1 MKDSEK
7 TVYTS
12 MVSVRLTDGM
22 RHLIEAECRRR
33 GNMPVASFFRYAA
46 LSTIGRQQQGQEN
59 SIPTESQRPSVNFNY
74 EVRDFQKNTMS
85 SVI

>member
-1 MKDSEK
+1 MRNEEK

-46 LSTIGRQQQGQEN
+46 LSTLGRQNGQEN
-59 SIPTESQRPSVNFNY
+59 NISAGSQRPGVTFNY
-74 EVRDFQKNTMS
+74 QLRDFQKNTPPSAM
-85 SVI
+85 

>member
-46 LSTIGRQQQGQEN
+46 LSTIGRQQGQEN
-59 SIPTESQRPSVNFNY
+59 TISTESQRPGVTFNY
-74 EVRDFQKNTMS
+74 QLRDFQRNTMS
-85 SVI
+85 SVM

>member
-1 MKDSEK
+1 
-7 TVYTS
+7 

-33 GNMPVASFFRYAA
+33 GNMPVASYFRYAA
-46 LSTIGRQQQGQEN
+46 LSLIGRQGQEN
-59 SIPTESQRPSVNFNY
+59 TISTEGQRPGVSFNY
-74 EVRDFQKNTMS
+74 QLRDFQRNTMS